1 VQQYVILEQ
10 IGEGKFGKVYKSCKN
25 ETFQKYRLNLKNLK
39 VEDIMACKII
49 QL

>member
-25 ETFQKYRLNLKNLK
+25 EVYQKYRLNLKKLIGEN
-39 VEDIMACKII
+39 VMACKII
-49 QL
+49 